1 MKKTFIAIIAFLA
14 MSASA
19 FAGQQSDTTR
29 YLATKAWKNWFIS
42 ADGNIDSWKGSDKK
56 KFHVRPKAQLATDL
70 APTPNGGK
78 AKKYCYWFNNDYVR
92 EIIDKRNIERNNG

>member
-19 FAGQQSDTTR
+19 FAGQQNDSTR

-42 ADGNIDSWKGSDKK
+42 ADGNIDWWKGSDKNPAGNYTAINGASP
-56 KFHVRPKAQLATDL
+56 HSVATSTS
-70 APTPNGGK
+70 ANGSPTAWDCASPMT
-78 AKKYCYWFNNDYVR
+78 
-92 EIIDKRNIERNNG
+92 